1 MGSIAE
7 GDSEKEDASSRT
19 VGVGEGM
26 RAQPSAV
33 TMEARIPRPGNLG
46 NLPAQEGIGEGSRG
60 PLLFLPPFH

>member
-46 NLPAQEGIGEGSRG
+46 NLPEIGRA
-60 PLLFLPPFH
+60 HV